1 MISELYL
8 EDLKKATKEFFKKTS
23 FDLEVNFPPSLEEGV
38 FIVEIKT
45 DDPKI
50 LIGEGGQ
57 TLVDMQHIL
66 RRILRKKI
74 DEPFYLNLD
83 INDYKKKKAEFLKEI
98 ARSTAEEVM
107 FSRKEKELSPMRAFE
122 RRIIHMEL
130 ENNPDVI
137 TESRG
142 EGMERRVVIKPKA

>member
-8 EDLKKATKEFFKKTS
+8 EDFKKTTKEFFKKTS
-23 FDLEVNFPPSLEEGV
+23 FNVEIDFPSSSEEGV
-38 FIVEIKT
+38 FVVELKT
-45 DDPKI
+45 DEPQI

-57 TLVDMQHIL
+57 TLVEIQHIL

-74 DEPFYLNLD
+74 DESFYLNID

-98 ARSTAEEVM
+98 ARSAAEEVM

-122 RRIIHMEL
+122 RRVVHMEL
-130 ENNPDVI
+130 ENNSDVI
-137 TESRG
+137 TESAG
-142 EGMERRVVIKPKA
+142 EGAERRVVIKPKI

>member
-8 EDLKKATKEFFKKTS
+8 EDLKKTTKEFFKKTS
-23 FDLEVNFPPSLEEGV
+23 FDLEVNFPSSLEEGV

-45 DDPKI
+45 DEPKI

-66 RRILRKKI
+66 RRVLRKKI

-122 RRIIHMEL
+122 RRIVHMEL

-137 TESRG
+137 TESAG
-142 EGMERRVVIKPKA
+142 EGMERRVVIKPKV